1 MRKRETPY
9 TLDNKT
15 TREVYLDMKK
25 RGYITGM
32 RYDTYLGRLQER
44 HLAAR
49 REEWNERRM
58 NIRYTK
64 QYLMN

>member
-1 MRKRETPY
+1 MRKKETPY
-9 TLDNKT
+9 TLDNNT
-15 TREVYLDMKK
+15 TREVYYDLRK
-25 RGYITGM
+25 RGIITGM

-49 REEWNERRM
+49 KNEFRERRIQM
-58 NIRYTK
+58 RYTK